1 MVAAPGLENEKD
13 GRLRAFQSFGMSAAG
28 IVAGYI
34 DEVDMCCVAWGR
46 TIATTV
52 EHVPTSSTSDWEKQF
67 IPIAGEPTNHEPSG
81 VSPSDAA
88 RKLALAWP
96 DSTSLSL
103 RGVQARIP
111 KSVHDN
117 GGGPA
122 ARELIEY
129 SNSYRQIFGPSGP
142 ADPLISD
149 VPMILTG
156 IGNVDTSKRNI
167 AGVGPDPWYLE
178 TEEAEGVNVLES
190 AVGNIGGVWIAKNDI
205 PSEDKQRVAQV
216 NERWLGAPSTTIS
229 GVAHRAPT

>member
-1 MVAAPGLENEKD
+1 
-13 GRLRAFQSFGMSAAG
+13 
-28 IVAGYI
+28 
-34 DEVDMCCVAWGR
+34 MCCVAWGR

-167 AGVGPDPWYLE
+167 AGVGPDLLRYPPGG
-178 TEEAEGVNVLES
+178 AGAGVNVLES
-190 AVGNIGGVWIAKNDI
+190 AVGNIGGVWIAENVFPPR
-205 PSEDKQRVAQV
+205 PSRRVAQV
-216 NERWLGAPSTTIS
+216 RSRLAHGPVHTYDFR
-229 GVAHRAPT
+229 VARRPT